1 MSIVSVVL
9 AFALVSPASTQE
21 SEGKEA
27 GAKTEEAKEKKEA
40 KGAGYVTDYTLGP
53 DSLPQEGVPRGT
65 VEKRT
70 WNESTI
76 YPGTTRDYWVYVPA
90 QYDEAEPAS
99 VMVFLDGADY
109 VHTEGEVRVPTVFDN
124 LIHEGEMPVT
134 IGVFVNPGGTKD
146 AYSNRTVEYV
156 TLSDTYARFLLEEIL
171 PDVAKDYNLVDDA
184 AGRAVCG
191 MSDGGVGAFTVGW
204 ERPDAFSKVIS
215 HIGSYVR
222 VPGGAEYPYLI
233 RKTRGNPKPIRVFL
247 QDGAND
253 INIIE
258 GDWTLANINMDS
270 ALKFARFDY
279 RFELGTGGHDLRQGG
294 EIFPDT
300 LRWIW
305 RDYPG
310 VKSAYDEPNLDAVIG
325 EWEVV
330 SNFVSQVR
338 NGVLTITEKDGAL
351 AAELHDDKDGELE
364 IKAISFKDDMLIY
377 TFKTP
382 ESLLSWDKEKGEKGT
397 MEVWARVTG
406 DTFEGALSTGTDSE
420 IDYSIKGRKKGTTA
434 DAQLMRKPSL
444 FSKDGSMTV
453 TSLGSSGIR

>member
-1 MSIVSVVL
+1 MNMCRPVLGMSIVSVVL
-9 AFALVSPASTQE
+9 AFAPASPASA
-21 SEGKEA
+21 KEP
-27 GAKTEEAKEKKEA
+27 EAKE
-40 KGAGYVTDYTLGP
+40 AGYVTDYRLGV
-53 DSLPQEGVPRGT
+53 DSLPQDGVPKGT

-76 YPGTTRDYWVYVPA
+76 YPGSTRDYWVYVPA
-90 QYDEAEPAS
+90 QYDEAEPAC
-99 VMVFLDGADY
+99 VMVFQDGEDY
-109 VHTEGEVRVPTVFDN
+109 VDAEGEVRVPTVFDN
-124 LIHEGEMPVT
+124 LIHRGEMPVT
-134 IGVFVNPGGTKD
+134 IGVFVSPGGTENVCD
-146 AYSNRTVEYV
+146 NREVEYV

-191 MSDGGVGAFTVGW
+191 MSDGGVCSFTVVW

-215 HIGSYVR
+215 HIGSYTR
-222 VPGGAEYPYLI
+222 LQRGSEYPYRI

-253 INIIE
+253 IDIIQ
-258 GDWTLANINMDS
+258 GNWTLANINMDS
-270 ALKFARFDY
+270 ALRFARYDY
-279 RFELGTGGHDLRQGG
+279 RFELGTGGHDLCHGG

-330 SNFVSQVR
+330 SNIVSQVR
-338 NGVLTITEKDGAL
+338 NGVLTITEEDGAL
-351 AAELHDDKDGELE
+351 GAELHDDKDGELK
-364 IKAISFKDDMLIY
+364 ITAISFEDDMLIY
-377 TFKTP
+377 EYETP
-382 ESLLSWDKEKGEKGT
+382 KSMMSWHKGNGAKGT

-406 DTFEGALSTGTDSE
+406 DTFEGALSSGTDSE
-420 IDYSIKGRKKGTTA
+420 IDYSTMGRKKGTTA
-434 DAQLMRKPSL
+434 DAK
-444 FSKDGSMTV
+444 
-453 TSLGSSGIR
+453 